1 MEVSAPPAS
10 YRESQPRGSR
20 VALPPEV
27 TAPFQ
32 VYRNG
37 ILQEVGRDYR
47 VQGDELVFASALA
60 REGRL
65 GFWRWLSMF
74 LGIAGTYRAN
84 DSVDVVYERAG
95 RRTVAT
101 GLPLVPDTE
110 ERA

>member
-1 MEVSAPPAS
+1 MPAPPAS
-10 YRESQPRGSR
+10 YRESQTRGSR

-27 TAPFQ
+27 TAPFE

-37 ILQEVGRDYR
+37 VLQRLGPDYR
-47 VQGDELVFASALA
+47 VEGDELVFHDALA
-60 REGRL
+60 REGKL
-65 GFWRWLSMF
+65 GFWRWASMF

-84 DSVDVVYERAG
+84 DTVDVGYQREG

-101 GLPLVPDTE
+101 GLPLVPDDR